1 MRETILE
8 YNITRVVELAKE
20 GKRLDGR
27 KLDEM
32 RPITIETD
40 ISENA
45 EGSARVR
52 LGMTEVIAGIKLLPS
67 QPYPDSP
74 DQGSISVNAE
84 LLPLANAEY
93 EFGPPSIAQ
102 VEFSRIVDRGIREGK
117 AIDFKALCIREGELA
132 WTAFVDYYAINADG
146 NLIDAGAI
154 ASIVSFIKG
163 KMPKLDENDKVIKHE
178 YTSGIKLQRLP
189 LQSTFVKIAGKIML
203 DPTYIE
209 EKAAEAKFSVATTE
223 DGYLCSFQKSTGGSF
238 TVQEIQDMCDM
249 AFKTAK
255 EVRKQLPKA

>member
-8 YNITRVVELAKE
+8 YNVARIVELAKE

-32 RPITIETD
+32 RKLTIETD

-45 EGSARVR
+45 EGSAKVK
-52 LGMTEVIAGIKLLPS
+52 LGLTEVIAGVKMLPS

-93 EFGPPSIAQ
+93 ESGPPSIAQ
-102 VEFSRIVDRGIREGK
+102 VEFSRVVDRGIRESK
-117 AIDFKALCIREGELA
+117 AIDFKSLCIREGELA
-132 WTAFVDYYAINADG
+132 WTAFIDYYAINADG

-154 ASIVSFIKG
+154 ASLIAITQI
-163 KMPKLDENDKVIKHE
+163 KMPKLDENDKVVKHE
-178 YTSGIKLQRLP
+178 FEGKLKLQRLP
-189 LQSTFVKIAGKIML
+189 IQSTFVKISGKIML

-223 DGYLCSFQKSTGGSF
+223 DGYLCSFQKSVGGSF
-238 TVQEIQDMCDM
+238 TAQEIEEMCDL

>member
-8 YNITRVVELAKE
+8 YNVGKIIELAKE

-27 KLDEM
+27 KLDEI
-32 RPITIETD
+32 RPISIVTD

-45 EGSARVR
+45 EGSAIVR
-52 LGMTEVIAGIKLLPS
+52 LSLTEVIAGTKMLPS

-93 EFGPPSIAQ
+93 EFGPPSIDQ
-102 VEFSRIVDRGIREGK
+102 VEFSRVVDRGIREGK
-117 AIDFKALCIREGELA
+117 AIDFNSLCIREGELV
-132 WTAFVDYYAINADG
+132 WTAFIDYYAINGDG

-154 ASIVSFIKG
+154 ASLVAVMQTKI
-163 KMPKLDENDKVIKHE
+163 PKLDKKDKVIKHE
-178 YTSGIKLQRLP
+178 FDGKLKLKRLP

-209 EKAAEAKFSVATTE
+209 EKAADAKFSVATTE
-223 DGYLCSFQKSTGGSF
+223 DGYMCSFQKSTGGSF
-238 TVQEIQDMCDM
+238 TAQEIDDMCDI
-249 AFKTAK
+249 AFKTTK
-255 EVRKQLPKA
+255 EIRKLLPKV